1 MGMTT
6 DADGGTVGLREL
18 RQNASELVRRA
29 EAGET
34 LTITVNGRPAATLG
48 PVDRRTWRSWDEIAT
63 VFTHRGADRGWKEQR
78 ELIDDEVRDP
88 WADR

>member
-1 MGMTT
+1 MTT
-6 DADGGTVGLREL
+6 DADGATVGLREL

-34 LTITVNGRPAATLG
+34 LTITVSGRPAAVLG
-48 PVDRRTWRSWDEIAT
+48 PIDRRRWRSWDEIST
-63 VFTHRGADRGWKEQR
+63 LFTHDGADRTWKEDR
-78 ELIDDEVRDP
+78 ELIDNEVRDP